1 MSKATEAVM
10 KKLAELLGGVAEKF
24 DPAVANEKLMAAKL
38 TKTDTDG
45 KILKCRLTVARKPG
59 TIGPHLETVN
69 EEIFWIPRG
78 VPVVVPWYVV
88 EQMKNNVERR
98 FRQEP
103 DPDNPGRKRTVSE
116 DIPSESFQYT
126 AINPAEGVEI

>member
-24 DPAVANEKLMAAKL
+24 DPAAASAKVEEAKRTKLDAE
-38 TKTDTDG
+38 G
-45 KILKCRLTVARKPG
+45 NILKCKLTVSRRLG
-59 TIGPHLETVN
+59 STGPHLETVN

-78 VPVVVPWYVV
+78 VPVIVPWYVID
-88 EQMKNNVERR
+88 QMKNNVERK

-103 DPDNPGRKRTVSE
+103 DPDNPGRKRIVHE